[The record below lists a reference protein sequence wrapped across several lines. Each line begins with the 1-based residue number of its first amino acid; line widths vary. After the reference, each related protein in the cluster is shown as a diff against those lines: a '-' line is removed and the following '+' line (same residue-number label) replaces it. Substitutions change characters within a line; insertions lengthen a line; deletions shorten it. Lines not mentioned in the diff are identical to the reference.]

1 MFPRRLIHKKQINR
15 ITEASFSYNDVV
27 LCQDGEM
34 VVLDKAEILELAQL
48 IKNEIH
54 DKEFYE
60 KGREIFNGG
69 KNSGFEN

>member
-1 MFPRRLIHKKQINR
+1 MRRLIHKKKINR
-15 ITEASFSYNDVV
+15 ITEANFSYNDVV
-27 LCQDGEM
+27 LIQDGDM

-60 KGREIFNGG
+60 KGRELHGY
-69 KNSGFEN
+69 KNNGFEN